1 MVPLF
6 HDFSDETVLVFG
18 GGRVGAR
25 KARRF
30 ARETRTVVVSP
41 AFGEYGFGDSEL
53 VRAAPSAD
61 DVADWV
67 ERFDPVLVVAATSQ
81 ETVNEAVE
89 VAARDHGALVNRA
102 DHSGGRDAGSV
113 VVPATVEDSPVTV
126 AISTGGTS
134 PALSKYLRERIE
146 TELDGAGAMA
156 ALTAELRTEL
166 KARDLSPS
174 KRRDAVRA
182 VVRSSP
188 VWKALRTGD
197 SNAREE
203 AARVIGN
210 EFGIDVDD
218 TRGDS
223 R

>member
-1 MVPLF
+1 MIPLF
-6 HDFSDETVLVFG
+6 HDFTGETVLVFG

-30 ARETRTVVVSP
+30 AREARTVVVSP
-41 AFGEYGFGDSEL
+41 AFDEYEFGASEL
-53 VRAAPSAD
+53 IRSAPEVD
-61 DVADWV
+61 EVANWV
-67 ERFDPVLVVAATSQ
+67 ERFDPVLVVAATSRKAI
-81 ETVNEAVE
+81 NEAVE
-89 VAARDHGALVNRA
+89 EAAREHGALVNRA

-113 VVPATVEDSPVTV
+113 VVPATVEDDPVTV
-126 AISTGGTS
+126 AISTGGAS

-146 TELDGAGAMA
+146 SELDGAGAMA
-156 ALTAELRTEL
+156 TLTADLRAEL
-166 KARDLSPS
+166 KTRDLSPS
-174 KRRDAVRA
+174 ERRDAVRA

-210 EFGIDVDD
+210 EFGIDVNDA
-218 TRGDS
+218 RGDS

>member
-1 MVPLF
+1 MIPLF
-6 HDFSDETVLVFG
+6 HDFTDETVLVFG

-41 AFGEYGFGDSEL
+41 AFGDHEFGDSEL

-61 DVADWV
+61 DVAEWV
-67 ERFDPVLVVAATSQ
+67 ERFDPVLVVAATNRAD
-81 ETVNEAVE
+81 VNEAIE
-89 VAARDHGALVNRA
+89 RAARDYGALVNRA

-113 VVPATVEDSPVTV
+113 VVPATVEDDPVTV
-126 AISTGGTS
+126 AISTGGAS
-134 PALSKYLRERIE
+134 PALSKHLRERIE
-146 TELDGAGAMA
+146 DELDGAGAMA
-156 ALTAELRTEL
+156 TLTADLRTEL
-166 KARDLSPS
+166 KTRDLSPS
-174 KRRDAVRA
+174 ERRDAVRA
-182 VVRSSP
+182 VVRSSR

-197 SNAREE
+197 SNGREE

-210 EFGIDVDD
+210 EFGIDIDD
-218 TRGDS
+218 RRGDS

>member
-1 MVPLF
+1 MIPLF
-6 HDFSDETVLVFG
+6 HDFTGETVLVFG

-30 ARETRTVVVSP
+30 ACETRTVVVSP
-41 AFGEYGFGDSEL
+41 AFVEYEFGNSEL
-53 VRAAPSAD
+53 VKAAPSPD
-61 DVADWV
+61 EVAEWV
-67 ERFDPVLVVAATSQ
+67 GRFDPVLVVAATNR
-81 ETVNEAVE
+81 EDVNEAIE
-89 VAARDHGALVNRA
+89 AAARDHGALVNRA

-113 VVPATVEDSPVTV
+113 VVPATVEDDPVTV

-146 TELDGAGAMA
+146 TEIDGAGAMA
-156 ALTAELRTEL
+156 ELTADLRTEL
-166 KARDLSPS
+166 KTRDFSPS

-197 SNAREE
+197 SNPREE

-210 EFGIDVDD
+210 EFGIDVND